1 MALPNL
7 ETPKLN
13 EGVTN
18 LSKEIQKLNSTIG
31 SLTAAMLSPDG
42 SSVAPRVL
50 TRKRVRSDAGF
61 PTECQ
66 PCKRLSMS
74 ESELMDRCLTGLLDA
89 LEGRLLT
96 VLVDTFFVH
105 IGRWIP
111 MLQENAFRRKLSQRR
126 LGEPLPFIVYPMI
139 VGALRIVNV
148 TERLFAD
155 EELEEK
161 IEYAMTK
168 TILAANSSLS
178 VESLQALIT
187 LAFSLVSVSAQ
198 TS

>member
-1 MALPNL
+1 
-7 ETPKLN
+7 
-13 EGVTN
+13 
-18 LSKEIQKLNSTIG
+18 
-31 SLTAAMLSPDG
+31 
-42 SSVAPRVL
+42 
-50 TRKRVRSDAGF
+50 
-61 PTECQ
+61 
-66 PCKRLSMS
+66 MS